1 MKTDI
6 IAFFPYS
13 YNSNIYHGMIQDMLS
28 KQYCVVNY
36 CDVKK
41 GLVSLEN
48 IDVIYLNWIEDVM
61 DEVDR
66 RLLLRAEKCG
76 IKIIWVF
83 HNRVSHDANKE
94 IMCRENICFLIKHIH
109 KIVVLSHESVKY
121 LLEYDSDLD
130 RGGIF
135 YLPHQNY
142 LTAYGEL
149 EDLELKS
156 RLPKDKFVYG
166 CIGTL
171 RPDKNFELVIRAF
184 TRMPD
189 NEKCVLLIIGEP
201 SSEGY
206 YATLQEL
213 SKDNE
218 NIYFVSSR
226 IPDYMMNFYVQ
237 LMDVLVLPYDLKTSM
252 NSGIMLLAF
261 TNRRTVISSD
271 ISMAYEFDENMLY
284 RYSYDDDEQHL
295 EQLLLQMEAAYRD
308 GRECVRE
315 KGELLYQEAKVSNA
329 KENVARI
336 LYAIVGKSDG
346 VVAKNKNA
354 MIKKYEKLYK
364 WRLKFAVLRKLL
376 KWKLSGSAFINQ
388 LKENRMDKVAI
399 YGYDCYGKM
408 LYRLM
413 KRYEAPIWGI
423 IDCNAVRIHTDVP
436 VYTLEKFDQSVEL
449 VIIADMEVDVE
460 EIKRKI
466 LSLNSKCYVTGIQN
480 I

>member
-1 MKTDI
+1 MNMKTDI

-41 GLVSLEN
+41 GLVPLKN

-76 IKIIWVF
+76 TKIIWVF

-94 IMCRENICFLIKHIH
+94 MACKENICFLIKHAH

-121 LLEYDSDLD
+121 LLEYTSDLE
-130 RGGIF
+130 RGIF

-149 EDLELKS
+149 EDLELKN

-166 CIGTL
+166 CIGSL
-171 RPDKNFELVIRAF
+171 RPDKNFELVIKAF
-184 TRMPD
+184 TRMSD
-189 NEKCVLLIIGEP
+189 NEKCILLIVGEP

-213 SKDNE
+213 SKDNT
-218 NIYFVSSR
+218 NIYFVPSR

-237 LMDVLVLPYDLKTSM
+237 LMDVLVLQYDLKTSM
-252 NSGIMLLAF
+252 NSGVMLLAF

-284 RYSYDDDEQHL
+284 RYSYDKDEQHL
-295 EQLLLQMEAAYRD
+295 EQLLLQMESAYRD
-308 GRECVRE
+308 GREYVRA
-315 KGELLYQEAKVSNA
+315 KGELVYHEIERKNS
-329 KENVARI
+329 KETVANI
-336 LYAIVGKSDG
+336 LY
-346 VVAKNKNA
+346 KNS
-354 MIKKYEKLYK
+354 
-364 WRLKFAVLRKLL
+364 R
-376 KWKLSGSAFINQ
+376 
-388 LKENRMDKVAI
+388 
-399 YGYDCYGKM
+399 
-408 LYRLM
+408 
-413 KRYEAPIWGI
+413 
-423 IDCNAVRIHTDVP
+423 
-436 VYTLEKFDQSVEL
+436 
-449 VIIADMEVDVE
+449 
-460 EIKRKI
+460 
-466 LSLNSKCYVTGIQN
+466 
-480 I
+480 